1 MAEPQVTVD
10 DLLKKIGSLVVQL
23 EMYQLQ
29 AASLSE
35 RVAEL
40 ERENAKLKPDDK
52 K

>member
-10 DLLKKIGSLVVQL
+10 DLLRKIGSLVIQL

-29 AASLSE
+29 AAALSE
-35 RVAEL
+35 RLAGL
-40 ERENAKLKPDDK
+40 EKENEKLKSDEK

>member
-10 DLLKKIGSLVVQL
+10 DLLKKIGGLVVQL

-29 AASLSE
+29 AAALSE

-40 ERENAKLKPDDK
+40 EKENAKLKLEEK